1 MKIYDQIVVV
11 IFLNLYVGP
20 AYERDT
26 IYVLSRQLLFQK
38 FEIVIFIR
46 MFCKSAVKNENNYWW
61 LDSYQT
67 VPGSLQHIVKL
78 GNCSFCLGF
87 LQMKRIAKY
96 LLLSEFFLLQKL
108 KCISEYIWFFPSLSD
123 NFQNMTLFPWLPFFI
138 LFKHESKLFRAPN
151 LVCPLCKSPTK
162 DR

>member
-67 VPGSLQHIVKL
+67 VPGSLQHVVKL
-78 GNCSFCLGF
+78 GNCSFFLGF
-87 LQMKRIAKY
+87 LQMKGIAKY

-108 KCISEYIWFFPSLSD
+108 KCISEYIWFFPLIKE
-123 NFQNMTLFPWLPFFI
+123 QFPKYDTVSMASI
-138 LFKHESKLFRAPN
+138 LYPI
-151 LVCPLCKSPTK
+151 
-162 DR
+162 